1 MSDKQRGWDAML
13 NRKTVRA
20 ATRNAL
26 AIEWVRT
33 HTVRDLEDL
42 AGEMKAQGEDVRDII
57 GLLGELREI
66 DAGLTLEGGS
76 QSLAMECAETS

>member
-1 MSDKQRGWDAML
+1 ML
-13 NRKTVRA
+13 NRKTARA
-20 ATRNAL
+20 AARNAQ

-33 HTVRDLEDL
+33 HTVHDLEDL

-66 DAGLTLEGGS
+66 DAGLTFEGGS
-76 QSLAMECAETS
+76 LSLAMECAETS